1 MILLLGLLFWITA
14 VGANY
19 PSRLLSELFEYIKVG
34 LVYVFDFFNAP
45 DFIKGFFINGIYTT
59 LSWVV
64 AVMLPPM
71 AIFFPLFAL
80 IEDFGY
86 LPHLILTNSFQNAV
100 RTASKV

>member
-45 DFIKGFFINGIYTT
+45 DFIKRLFYKRNIHDTQLGGCGNVAANGD
-59 LSWVV
+59 
-64 AVMLPPM
+64 
-71 AIFFPLFAL
+71 IFPTVCADRGLWLFT
-80 IEDFGY
+80 ED
-86 LPHLILTNSFQNAV
+86 SV
-100 RTASKV
+100 